1 MKKKEAKTN
10 KRGICLA
17 GVLIVLLIILIS
29 LVNAQTVTNTFI
41 IKNATCARK
50 NLNTECTS
58 NVNNS
63 DNIRQDIQSDLSN
76 FGFVNGT
83 FNTNLPASSSVT
95 QILAI
100 FEWQAGSS
108 GKITEWYFYNSSS
121 SSFSWSTCANST
133 TATGNVDQ
141 TDTCNLTSLAN
152 QINLNNLVL
161 QNKLYPA
168 ANFKIDYFAINV
180 TYIPDV
186 VPPVITILSPQDI
199 NYSTS
204 SIDFNLSLNENVSS
218 CLFSLD
224 NTANVSMTIN
234 SSLTGA
240 SYLKTE
246 LSTGSHSVIFSCNDT
261 ANNLNSSSV
270 TFTVDNT
277 PPLITVNS
285 PQNTTYSTSSIFF
298 NINLNEAGDLCKF
311 TLNNWLTNYTMN
323 KNTNTNFNYTNN
335 SIADSSYTTKFSCND
350 SLGNINNT
358 VQLTFSIDTIPPSIS
373 ISEPTG
379 TKSSKTNI
387 PSSWTIS
394 EQNSNSCWYNLY
406 RGTNP
411 EITNTSINCTKTSA
425 FFNVTLDNVEFTFN
439 FYVNDSAG
447 NSNSSSSTFTVFTSS
462 TPPSTPPSSG
472 GDGGGGSSTSFIQQ
486 SKLELSSI
494 SNMIIPPGKTEK
506 MSLNVRNTG
515 ATFLNN
521 CKLRG
526 SGDFS
531 SWIIS
536 SETKGLSVGEAYD
549 FIFTINVPSGTKAD
563 SYPLTLN
570 VECQEASKSLN
581 FLVDIIEK
589 KMEIRFIDIKRGNN
603 NVKVI
608 YSLEELSDINQDVTV
623 QILLLGTNNERIGE
637 STEKVTIEAKTK
649 KQLETILNVSSSM
662 KGIYNL
668 LINANS
674 DTASTFVQEEV
685 VVSNPSIGGLAI
697 LFGENSTNMLL
708 TAVSVIIFVAF
719 TVFVIRRM
727 IKYKNLNKVKKIDSN
742 FIVSFHKRH

>member
-1 MKKKEAKTN
+1 MN

-17 GVLIVLLIILIS
+17 GILIVLLIILIS
-29 LVNAQTVTNTFI
+29 LVNAQTVSVAYSVNKSI
-41 IKNATCARK
+41 CRGGDLVSPAD
-50 NLNTECTS
+50 CTA
-58 NVNNS
+58 NVSNS
-63 DNIRQDIQSDLSN
+63 DNNRFPITKIEIAN
-76 FGFVNGT
+76 PGFINGT
-83 FNTNLPASSSVT
+83 WNITLPTSAALLEV
-95 QILAI
+95 IAI
-100 FEWQAGSS
+100 FESQFSATNG
-108 GKITEWYFYNSSS
+108 IIEWYFKNNTSGNYQAVGCPNGTLGDPINTDKINS
-121 SSFSWSTCANST
+121 
-133 TATGNVDQ
+133 
-141 TDTCNLTSLAN
+141 CNLTTIYTNVGS
-152 QINLNNLVL
+152 L
-161 QNKLYPA
+161 QNIKLENKLTRLAGRKKSYA
-168 ANFKIDYFAINV
+168 IDYFIINI
-180 TYIPDV
+180 TYNPDV

-224 NTANVSMTIN
+224 GTANVSMTIN

-240 SYLKTE
+240 SYLKTG
-246 LSTGSHSVIFSCNDT
+246 LSTGSHSVIFYCNDT

-277 PPLITVNS
+277 PPLITINS
-285 PQNTTYSTSSIFF
+285 PTNTTYSTSSIFF
-298 NINLNEAGDLCKF
+298 NINLNESGDLCKF

-358 VQLTFSIDTIPPSIS
+358 VQLTFSIDTTPPLITVTSPENKNYNTTQITVNFTADS
-373 ISEPTG
+373 YQTLWYYNG
-379 TKSSKTNI
+379 TANRT
-387 PSSWTIS
+387 
-394 EQNSNSCWYNLY
+394 Y
-406 RGTNP
+406 TNP
-411 EITNTSINCTKTSA
+411 ETIILNDGNY
-425 FFNVTLDNVEFTFN
+425 TFL
-439 FYVNDSAG
+439 FYANDSAG
-447 NSNSSSSTFTVFTSS
+447 NLNSASLTFTVSTSS

-581 FLVDIIEK
+581 FLVGIIEK

-608 YSLEELSDINQDVTV
+608 YSLEELSDINQDVTI
-623 QILLLGTNNERIGE
+623 QILLLRTNNERIGE

-674 DTASTFVQEEV
+674 DTALTFVQEEV

-697 LFGENSTNMLL
+697 LFGENRANMLL
-708 TAVSVIIFVAF
+708 TLVSIIIFAAF
-719 TVFVIRRM
+719 AVFVIRR
-727 IKYKNLNKVKKIDSN
+727 IIRYKNLSKVKKIESN
-742 FIVSFHKRH
+742 YVITHHQKH